1 MTNDMQKGP
10 TYTSLNGVLFISEEE
25 TFLVWGKYGSA
36 LLGLILDSNPR
47 KIKNVDVTLPN
58 CQLYSWKLKAQS

>member
-1 MTNDMQKGP
+1 MTNDMQEGP

-25 TFLVWGKYGSA
+25 AFLVWGKYGSA

-47 KIKNVDVTLPN
+47 K
-58 CQLYSWKLKAQS
+58 